1 MKKGKKEDGRSQF
14 LPSFLFCIS
23 TCCGELV
30 FWPIS
35 SPEKTFQR
43 GLYCFYKMFLVNRAA
58 CDVAVNHIAKPLQA
72 DALKPNQFLLWAQ
85 LITLGANGY
94 EDAKNPP
101 THQLISGSYD
111 FVCLFVCLRQ
121 DNAIWMKSFISHLGS
136 TFTEVPLLHL
146 HSDLYLM
153 LVTPVE

>member
-1 MKKGKKEDGRSQF
+1 MAEASSCPPF
-14 LPSFLFCIS
+14 FFASAHVA
-23 TCCGELV
+23 EWV